1 MIISSSVTATVIGY
15 DGSMMNALNI
25 LPSYTDYFELTTA
38 TLALNTAAVWLGAMI
53 SGLFYGKVVDWLGRK
68 MGMCLAVLVTI
79 VAVALQAA
87 AQNIAMFTVARIL
100 IGIGTGMSGLAG
112 PVCKGSLISK
122 GFLNYSNTLKS
133 SRASLVDGRCSD
145 Y

>member
-25 LPSYTDYFELTTA
+25 LPSYTDYFELTIA
-38 TLALNTAAVWLGAMI
+38 TLALNTAAVWLGATI

-68 MGMCLAVLVTI
+68 MGMCLAVLVMI

-112 PVCKGSLISK
+112 TVWLAE
-122 GFLNYSNTLKS
+122 TLPFKW
-133 SRASLVDGRCSD
+133 RATGLAVFYDLSI
-145 Y
+145 